1 MRNERSRRECLVDP
15 AWVSGH
21 LDDPGVRLIE
31 VNRVGTE
38 AYETGHIPGAVGWN
52 WKAALWDERM
62 REFPTPEEMAR
73 RLGAVGIRNG
83 TTIVIY
89 GVPFQ
94 YGTYPY
100 WVLRLLGHPDVRL
113 LDGGKTRWQQEG
125 RPLTR
130 DVPTFRPVPC
140 TPATP
145 NPAIRILREEVLGSL
160 GKPGVAILDVRS
172 PEEYRGERVAPPG
185 HPDGG
190 AERTGR
196 IPGARHLYFM
206 ELINGDGTF
215 KSPAQ
220 IRRLVEDRGITPDK
234 EVIVYC
240 RLSHRASLAWFALH
254 ELLGYPKVR
263 SYDGSWTEWGS
274 VVGVPIER

>member
-1 MRNERSRRECLVDP
+1 MREGRARRDVLVDTE
-15 AWVSGH
+15 WVASH
-21 LDDPGVRLIE
+21 LDDPRVRVVE

-38 AYETGHIPGAVGWN
+38 AYEIGHIPGALGWN
-52 WKAALWDERM
+52 WKAALWDVRM

-73 RLGAVGIRNG
+73 RLGVAGIRND
-83 TTIVIY
+83 TTIVFY
-89 GVPFQ
+89 GVPVQ
-94 YGTYPY
+94 YRTYPY

-113 LDGGKTRWQQEG
+113 LDGGKTRWQEEG

-130 DVPTFRPVPC
+130 EVPSVRPVPY
-140 TPATP
+140 TPTTP
-145 NPAIRILREEVLGSL
+145 NLAVRILREEVLGSL

-185 HPDGG
+185 HPDDG

-196 IPGARHLYFM
+196 IPGAKHLYFM
-206 ELINGDGTF
+206 ELLNGNGTF
-215 KSPAQ
+215 KDPTEIQ
-220 IRRLVEDRGITPDK
+220 RLVEERGITPDK

-254 ELLGYPKVR
+254 ELLGYQKVR